1 MLEIKLYNLDR
12 SYANHLESVDNNLS
26 IVSSEGKKNRPFVG
40 VLISVDNKFYI
51 APLTSPKE
59 KHKKMKNNID
69 FIKIDSGNLGAI
81 NLNSMVPVN
90 DSVCTKIDIDS
101 INDTKYKT
109 LLNNQIIWLRKNKN
123 TIIDKADSLYRKYKT
138 NTLPSNIKSRCCN
151 FLELEKQ
158 LDNWNNR
165 YNGYSR

>member
-69 FIKIDSGNLGAI
+69 FI
-81 NLNSMVPVN
+81 
-90 DSVCTKIDIDS
+90 
-101 INDTKYKT
+101 
-109 LLNNQIIWLRKNKN
+109 R
-123 TIIDKADSLYRKYKT
+123 
-138 NTLPSNIKSRCCN
+138 
-151 FLELEKQ
+151 
-158 LDNWNNR
+158 
-165 YNGYSR
+165 